1 MNSMIHRVYPKN
13 IDIRTLTPRKLK
25 KIENI
30 LNNMPR
36 KNLNYKTPNEIW
48 NKHLAKQLVSA

>member
-1 MNSMIHRVYPKN
+1 MIHRVYPKN